1 MKIIEI
7 TYNNNESYAPFPWSV
22 QVKGAFCYLS
32 KTLRFCKI
40 PYFC

>member
-7 TYNNNESYAPFPWSV
+7 TYIITYLIPLFPGLP
-22 QVKGAFCYLS
+22 QRKGVFCYLS

-40 PYFC
+40 PDFC